1 MVVVE
6 TLPGMLD
13 VALEITTLGFS
24 LPAAVTAFIL
34 LLLLLLLV
42 TTMRGAAEGGDND
55 EFKRGAPDCVIG
67 GDN

>member
-34 LLLLLLLV
+34 LLLLLLV